1 MRKFVKLW
9 AVLVLATMCAAAA
22 RGQGKRMVIIDQ
34 DASGPG
40 GTDLQSVMVLI
51 NSPDTQVL
59 GVTVV
64 VGDMWLDEEVAH
76 TLRMLEIIGRT
87 DIPVVPGAAFPLW
100 NTKEY
105 IQTWEKT
112 YGKVLYQGAWNYAP
126 HGKVHGPHEIPEMA
140 EGKPTMNASTEDAA
154 HFLVR
159 LVREHPHE
167 ISIYAGGPLTNLALA
182 MGIDPEFPS
191 LTKELI
197 IMGASIDPK
206 TDDPEFSL
214 TPTREFNFWID
225 PEASSMVLHGK
236 WPRVVITTVDISVK
250 TNMSK
255 ELIEQVKKSS
265 APGAQYIGKYAE
277 EGYLWDELAAVAWL
291 DPSIIT
297 KSRKL
302 YMDVDTS
309 HTAGYGNTL
318 VWPQG
323 SQPGMGEVQAE
334 IQDDLDLAKFY
345 KEYVDLLMRPTPGA
359 KNAAGVK

>member
-1 MRKFVKLW
+1 MRKFVKL
-9 AVLVLATMCAAAA
+9 LAALLLMVMFAGAA
-22 RGQGKRMVIIDQ
+22 RGQGKRTVIIDQ

-64 VGDMWLDEEVAH
+64 MGDMWLDEEVAH

-100 NTKEY
+100 NRKEY
-105 IQTWEKT
+105 THTWEKT
-112 YGKVLYQGAWNYAP
+112 YGKVLYQGAWNFGP

-140 EGKPTMNASTEDAA
+140 EGRPTTKASTEDAA

-159 LVREHPHE
+159 MVREHPHE
-167 ISIYAGGPLTNLALA
+167 ITIYAGGPLTNLALA
-182 MGIDPEFPS
+182 MAIDPEFPS

-197 IMGASIDPK
+197 VMGGSIDPK

-225 PEASSMVLHGK
+225 PEASSIVLHGK

-250 TNMSK
+250 TSMSK

-265 APGAQYIGKYAE
+265 TPGAQYIGKYAE
-277 EGYLWDELAAVAWL
+277 VGYLWDELAATAWL
-291 DPSIIT
+291 DPGIIT
-297 KSRKL
+297 KTRKL
-302 YMDVDTS
+302 YVDVDTS

-323 SQPGMGEVQAE
+323 AQPGMGEVQAE
-334 IQDDLDLAKFY
+334 IQDDLDLPKFY
-345 KEYVDLLMRPTPGA
+345 KEYVELLMRPTPGA
-359 KNAAGVK
+359 KDAAGAK